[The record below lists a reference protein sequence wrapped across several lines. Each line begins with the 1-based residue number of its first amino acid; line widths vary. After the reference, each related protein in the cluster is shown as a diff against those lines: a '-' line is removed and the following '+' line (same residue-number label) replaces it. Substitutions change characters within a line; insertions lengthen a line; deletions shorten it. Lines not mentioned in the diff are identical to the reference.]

1 MAKTRRKPKE
11 KKAGRPPLADHE
23 IRWSLRMDEET
34 DQALYALAEIWNISR
49 SEALRKAV
57 KERARQE
64 GARQRSPKS
73 RGGS

>member
-1 MAKTRRKPKE
+1 MAKKQRKPKP
-11 KKAGRPPLADHE
+11 KKAGRPPLANRE

-34 DQALYALAEIWNISR
+34 DQALYDLAEIWDISR

-64 GARQRSPKS
+64 GASQRSPK
-73 RGGS
+73 RR